1 MHEVA
6 AEAYKVDTSMSHLG
20 VGKSLL
26 KLPLFWDS
34 AEVSLM
40 YLTAIRKLEL
50 GVNALLNDGLDLHL
64 ERTLEDVDWT

>member
-1 MHEVA
+1 
-6 AEAYKVDTSMSHLG
+6 
-20 VGKSLL
+20 
-26 KLPLFWDS
+26 
-34 AEVSLM
+34 M